1 MGKSVT
7 MNLTK
12 TYAFI
17 FARGGSKGLP
27 RKNVLRLAGVPLVAH
42 SITMAQK
49 IQRVSKIYVSTDDP
63 EIKQI
68 AVEYGA
74 SVIDRPAHLCSDTSP
89 ELLSWRHAIE
99 YVESIDDDFDVFLS
113 LPATSPLRNKQDVN
127 GCLDTL
133 DNETDVVITVTEA
146 ARSPYFNMV
155 ERALT
160 GETRILLNSGGYSR
174 RQDVPPVFDITTVAY
189 AAQKDFIKQNEALFD
204 GVVKSVI
211 VPKNRAIDIDDI
223 YDFKL
228 AEILMAKEEGRE
240 KC

>member
-1 MGKSVT
+1 MT
-7 MNLTK
+7 MTSTK

-42 SITMAQK
+42 SITMAQN
-49 IQRVSKIYVSTDDP
+49 IQRVSKIYVSTDDS

-68 AVEYGA
+68 AEEYGA
-74 SVIDRPAHLCSDTSP
+74 FVIDRPAHLCTDTSP
-89 ELLSWRHAIE
+89 ELLSWRHAVE
-99 YVESIDDDFDVFLS
+99 YVESNDDDFDVFLS
-113 LPATSPLRNKQDVN
+113 LPATSPLRNMKDVN
-127 GCLDTL
+127 ACLDSL
-133 DNETDVVITVTEA
+133 DNETDVVITVSEA

-155 ERALT
+155 ERAPT
-160 GETRILLNSGGYSR
+160 GETRILLGSGGYAR
-174 RQDVPPVFDITTVAY
+174 RQDVPPIFDITTVAY
-189 AAQKDFIKQNEALFD
+189 VAQKDFVKQDKALFD

-211 VPKNRAIDIDDI
+211 VPKNRAIDIDDV

-228 AEILMAKEEGRE
+228 AEILMATEEGRE